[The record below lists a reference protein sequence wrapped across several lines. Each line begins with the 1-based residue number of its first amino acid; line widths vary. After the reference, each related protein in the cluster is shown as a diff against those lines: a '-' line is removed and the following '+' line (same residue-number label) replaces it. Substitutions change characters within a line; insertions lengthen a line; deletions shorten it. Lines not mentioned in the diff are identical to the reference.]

1 MMPPACGCRET
12 GIAGKKARIH
22 TLTGRREARRPAG
35 QGIAMDTSAAGET
48 KASTVDRAEVARFA
62 ESAESWWDP
71 SGEFR
76 PLHQLNPVRLAFI
89 RDRLAAHFGRD
100 IRATKP
106 FAGLRLLD
114 VGCGGGLVSEPLARL
129 AAPVTGIDPPGAPL
143 PVPPP
148 PPHRPGPPTPHR
160 HTPAT

>member
-62 ESAESWWDP
+62 ESADSWWDP
-71 SGEFR
+71 GGEFP
-76 PLHQLNPVRLAFI
+76 PLHPLNPRRLPFI
-89 RDRLAAHFGRD
+89 RDRLPAPFGRD
-100 IRATKP
+100 LPAP
-106 FAGLRLLD
+106 
-114 VGCGGGLVSEPLARL
+114 EPL
-129 AAPVTGIDPPGAPL
+129 
-143 PVPPP
+143 
-148 PPHRPGPPTPHR
+148 
-160 HTPAT
+160 